1 MSFVW
6 RTKLL
11 LAIGLVMIAASCS
24 TSETSSTEP
33 DGPNAVT
40 SVDSW
45 GTLFE
50 AAGVTGTF
58 SLREVGSTNTMVWNA
73 DRASEP
79 RRPASTFKILNSLIV
94 LETGVLPDTETSV
107 PWDGIGRN
115 VPEWNQNHN
124 LRSGIEV
131 SAVWAYQELARQ
143 VGNERM
149 QEWVTKADYGNTN
162 IAGGIDE
169 FWLRGDLRISPIEQL
184 DFLEAFATG
193 DLPFDGD
200 VMDAVAD
207 ILIRERGENWT
218 WSHKTGTALVEDP
231 DLGWLVGLTTHEAQT
246 FVFAMNLD
254 LETSGNL
261 GGQIDPQLRQDI
273 AREIL
278 ISEGAL
284 PESALG

>member
-1 MSFVW
+1 MSCAR
-6 RTKLL
+6 RTTL
-11 LAIGLVMIAASCS
+11 LASLVLAMIAASCT
-24 TSETSSTEP
+24 TSGARSIAPTS
-33 DGPNAVT
+33 PNAVT

-107 PWDGIGRN
+107 PWDGIERN
-115 VPEWNQNHN
+115 VPEWNQDHN

-143 VGNERM
+143 VGHDRM

-169 FWLRGDLRISPIEQL
+169 FWLRGDLRISPLEQL

-193 DLPFDGD
+193 DLPFDAD
-200 VMDAVAD
+200 VVAAVAD
-207 ILIRERGENWT
+207 ILTRERGQNWT

-231 DLGWLVGLTTHEAQT
+231 DLGWLVGITTHAEQT

-254 LETSGNL
+254 LETSGNV
-261 GGQIDPQLRQDI
+261 GDQIDPQLRQDI
-273 AREIL
+273 TRKIL

-284 PESALG
+284 PESAFG